1 MVTTANATAAPNPAL
16 IFETLNAFQRTMAVK
31 GAVDLD
37 LFTEIGGGAATAAD
51 LAARLNASER
61 GVRVLCDFLAIMGL
75 LTKRGNTYALTPD
88 AAAFLNRRSP
98 AYLGSMAS
106 FLAHQEQLANF
117 SDVAAVVRKGG
128 TVRGD
133 QGHMM
138 PDNPIWV
145 EFARSMAPMAA
156 LVARVMAPIVAAPG
170 RPMKVLDIA
179 AGHGLYG
186 ISVAQH
192 NPAAEVA
199 AADWGNVLAVAI
211 ENAREAGVA
220 DRFRTIPGSAFEVD
234 FGAGYDLV
242 LLPNFLHHFNP
253 ETNVKLLKKIRAA
266 MKPGGRVATV
276 DFIPN
281 EDRVTPETCAA
292 FSFIML
298 TATESGDAYTFAEFD
313 RMFRQAGFGESR
325 MQDLEPSPQR
335 LILTQ
340 RE

>member
-1 MVTTANATAAPNPAL
+1 MTTDNATAAANPAL
-16 IFETLNAFQRTMAVK
+16 IFETLNAFQRTMALK

-37 LFTEIGGGAATAAD
+37 LFTEIGAGAATAAD
-51 LAARLNASER
+51 LAARLNASGR

-75 LTKRGNTYALTPD
+75 LTKRDNTYALTPD
-88 AAAFLNRRSP
+88 SAAFLNRRSP
-98 AYLGSMAS
+98 AYLGSMAN

-156 LVARVMAPIVAAPG
+156 LSARVMAPIVAEPG

-186 ISVAQH
+186 ISVAVQ
-192 NPAAEVA
+192 NPKAEVVA
-199 AADWGNVLAVAI
+199 VDWGNVLAVAI
-211 ENAREAGVA
+211 ENARGAGVA

-266 MKPGGRVATV
+266 MKPEGRVVTV

-281 EDRVTPETCAA
+281 EDRVTPETCAE

-298 TATESGDAYTFAEFD
+298 AATESGDAYTFVEFD

-335 LILTQ
+335 LIVTQ